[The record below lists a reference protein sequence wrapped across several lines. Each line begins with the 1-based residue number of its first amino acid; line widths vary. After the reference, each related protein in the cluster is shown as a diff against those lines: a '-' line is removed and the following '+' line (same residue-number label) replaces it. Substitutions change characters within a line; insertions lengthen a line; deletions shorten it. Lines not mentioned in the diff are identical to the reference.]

1 MDFSSQLDSRDSSNS
16 LCTCPLPLP
25 DLCKWNNP
33 VYIWGLVILP
43 FCSAV
48 STQKVWVCICT
59 CLTVLCNISLS
70 LTVRSRDFEE
80 QCFFF
85 LLNFVSF
92 FFFFLTRI
100 LSVFVMA
107 TPKSLLSHPSKPQE
121 VHFQYFLTKR
131 NLSEADFKEY

>member
-1 MDFSSQLDSRDSSNS
+1 MDFSSQLDSRGSSNS
-16 LCTCPLPLP
+16 LCTRPLPLP
-25 DLCKWNNP
+25 DLCKRNNP

-48 STQKVWVCICT
+48 STQKIWVCICT
-59 CLTVLCNISLS
+59 CLIVLCNISLS

-85 LLNFVSF
+85 F
-92 FFFFLTRI
+92 FWILFSFFLTRI